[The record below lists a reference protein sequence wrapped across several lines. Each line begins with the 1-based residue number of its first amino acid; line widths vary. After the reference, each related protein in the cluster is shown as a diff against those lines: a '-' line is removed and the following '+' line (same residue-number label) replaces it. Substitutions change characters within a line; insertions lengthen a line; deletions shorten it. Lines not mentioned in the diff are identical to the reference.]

1 MSTTTLEH
9 QPNNILTPMFTRAQ
23 NYNYT
28 VSCTKT
34 TNRNAPYCTRKLS
47 TKQLSSDCNSRLP
60 VLAIRAAHSPR
71 IHITT
76 QRNAP
81 KSTTTTNSIN
91 QSNKQRIQQTNNQSI
106 TSSTNTPRSHPPPE
120 TTQSNIKIHRN
131 QSPKELH
138 LDLPLKF
145 TPDETKNELTEA

>member
-91 QSNKQRIQQTNNQSI
+91 QSNKQRIQQTINQSHPLQTLPAVI
-106 TSSTNTPRSHPPPE
+106 LLPKPHNQTS
-120 TTQSNIKIHRN
+120 
-131 QSPKELH
+131 
-138 LDLPLKF
+138 KF
-145 TPDETKNELTEA
+145 TATNPPKNSTSISHSNSRPMKQKTN